1 MTYHYLTN
9 PEEIYRQ
16 SFKMIDELVD
26 VSSYSPENADV
37 IKRMVHACGVPEI
50 VEQIHCQPEFANSA
64 IKALNQNNCNVIGDC
79 EMVLAGMMQKRAPH
93 GTSFFCTLNNN
104 QTPELAKSLST
115 TRSAA
120 AVELWKGKIEQSII
134 VIGNA
139 PTALFHLL
147 ELLETH
153 SEKPAAIIGLPVGFV
168 GAAESKQAL
177 TESKIDVPFI
187 TLMGRMGGS
196 AMASAA
202 LNALL
207 LQI

>member
-1 MTYHYLTN
+1 MTYRYLTN
-9 PEEIYRQ
+9 PDAIYRQ

-26 VSSYSPENADV
+26 VSSYSIENAEV
-37 IKRMVHACGVPEI
+37 IKRMVHACGAPEI
-50 VEQIHCQPEFANSA
+50 VEQIHCHPEFANTA
-64 IKALNQNNCNVIGDC
+64 IKALNQDYCNVIGDC
-79 EMVLAGMMQKRAPH
+79 EMVLAGMMQKRAPN
-93 GTSFFCTLNNN
+93 GTNFFCTLNNEA
-104 QTPELAKSLST
+104 TPELAKSLNT

-120 AVELWKGKIEQSII
+120 AVELWKGKIEQSVI

-153 SEKPAAIIGLPVGFV
+153 SERPAAIIGLPVGFV

-177 TESKIDVPFI
+177 MQAKINVPFI
-187 TLMGRMGGS
+187 TLTGRMGGS

-207 LQI
+207 LQL